1 MNLLRIQKIIN
12 KKSYE
17 NKIYVLR
24 RYPLVFV
31 RFIFFFILLAV
42 LPYALYYVFDYM
54 YPLLFSGPV
63 AKPLLILCSSAYYLA
78 IWVFFLSSFVDYYL
92 DIWIVT
98 NDRIINIEQ
107 LGLFARSISELDLYQ
122 IQDVTSEIKGIFPT
136 FFNYGYVLIQTAGEV
151 SHFNFEQVRDPHT
164 IRKTI
169 LDLVD
174 EDRKYHLKNIKGI

>member
-136 FFNYGYVLIQTAGEV
+136 LATCLFKLPAKCPISILNKCAIRIQ
-151 SHFNFEQVRDPHT
+151 FEKQFW
-164 IRKTI
+164 IWLMKI
-169 LDLVD
+169 
-174 EDRKYHLKNIKGI
+174 ESII